1 MGDRLR
7 RRLTERLPQV
17 LRVAA
22 SAGMR
27 VVVVGE
33 EGLISTLALV
43 AVLGLAVDPRDVWTA
58 KGRGREELLTRLR
71 AWRHDGKR
79 IVGLVRTPRDY
90 KGLLDEMLTHPL
102 THKTSLDKAL
112 EELKK

>member
-1 MGDRLR
+1 
-7 RRLTERLPQV
+7 
-17 LRVAA
+17 
-22 SAGMR
+22 MR

-43 AVLGLAVDPRDVWTA
+43 ALLGLAVDPRDVWTA
-58 KGRGREELLTRLR
+58 KGRGREELLIKLKS
-71 AWRHDGKR
+71 WRHEGKR

-102 THKTSLDKAL
+102 AQKVSLDKVV
-112 EELKK
+112 EELSK